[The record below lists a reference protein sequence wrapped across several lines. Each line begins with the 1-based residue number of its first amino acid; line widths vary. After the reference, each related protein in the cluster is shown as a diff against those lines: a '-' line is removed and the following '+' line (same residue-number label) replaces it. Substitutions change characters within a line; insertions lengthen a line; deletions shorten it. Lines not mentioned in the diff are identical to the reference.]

1 VILVGDC
8 RARLRELP
16 DQSVHT
22 VVTSPPYFNLRD
34 YRADG
39 QIGLERTPDEYID
52 SLVAAL
58 AEVWRVLRDD
68 GTLWLNLGDTYASGG
83 GGARGTR
90 SSLESDGPKRHA
102 LEADR
107 PRGVRLRAS
116 CGLKAKDLIGIP
128 WMVAF
133 ALRAQGWYLRQEVIW
148 SKVSPMPER
157 VDDRPTQAHEQLF
170 LMSKRPRYFYDADA
184 IREPYA
190 AGSVERIEN
199 GFKDRYADAASGG
212 HRGAYGGSNGEQVN
226 PAGRNKRSVWTI
238 APYPFA
244 DAHFATFPPKL
255 VEPCL
260 LAGSPAQACADCGA
274 PYERIIEGGESTW
287 AARKAAGATW
297 GNVENAASNGGTQR
311 VVHGQG
317 VSRDLTPELGRTVGF
332 EPSCDCGAA
341 AVPGTVLDPFA
352 GSGTV
357 GVVASW
363 YGRDFIGIELN
374 PEYAEMAE
382 RRIASEGRL
391 GRRAAKPEPVQA
403 EALF

>member
-116 CGLKAKDLIGIP
+116 CGLKEKDLVGIP
-128 WMVAF
+128 WMLAF
-133 ALRAQGWYLRQEVIW
+133 ALRADGWWLRSEVIW
-148 SKVSPMPER
+148 AKPNPMPES
-157 VDDRPTQAHEQLF
+157 VSDRPTSAHEKLF
-170 LMSKRPRYFYDADA
+170 LLAKAPRYFYDADA
-184 IREPYA
+184 IREGYA
-190 AGSVERIEN
+190 DGSVERIEA
-199 GFKDRYADAASGG
+199 GFKDRYSDVASGG
-212 HRGAYGGSNGEQVN
+212 FRGAYGGPNGEQVN
-226 PAGRNKRSVWTI
+226 PAGRNKRS
-238 APYPFA
+238 
-244 DAHFATFPPKL
+244 
-255 VEPCL
+255 
-260 LAGSPAQACADCGA
+260 CGT
-274 PYERIIEGGESTW
+274 S
-287 AARKAAGATW
+287 
-297 GNVENAASNGGTQR
+297 
-311 VVHGQG
+311 
-317 VSRDLTPELGRTVGF
+317 
-332 EPSCDCGAA
+332 
-341 AVPGTVLDPFA
+341 
-352 GSGTV
+352 
-357 GVVASW
+357 
-363 YGRDFIGIELN
+363 
-374 PEYAEMAE
+374 
-382 RRIASEGRL
+382 RRIPVRRGAFRDVPAKA
-391 GRRAAKPEPVQA
+391 RRAVRACWLASAGVRG
-403 EALF
+403 LRRSI